1 MNEDGT
7 FTSERRL
14 PDSIE
19 TKVRSD
25 SKSGFESSTDDDED
39 DDDID
44 DDVLANDG
52 KSGKLWQ
59 PGDAPLLLYPFQV
72 LSYVRKLIFVS
83 INKCH

>member
-7 FTSERRL
+7 FTSDRRL

-19 TKVRSD
+19 AKVRSD
-25 SKSGFESSTDDDED
+25 SKSTDDDED

-44 DDVLANDG
+44 DEVLANDG

-72 LSYVRKLIFVS
+72 LSYA
-83 INKCH
+83 

>member
-25 SKSGFESSTDDDED
+25 SKSGFESSTDDDDDD
-39 DDDID
+39 DDDI
-44 DDVLANDG
+44 
-52 KSGKLWQ
+52 
-59 PGDAPLLLYPFQV
+59 
-72 LSYVRKLIFVS
+72 LSPSKTSDIT
-83 INKCH
+83 NGTP

>member
-25 SKSGFESSTDDDED
+25 SKSGFESSTDDD
-39 DDDID
+39 DDDISS
-44 DDVLANDG
+44 VLFFIH
-52 KSGKLWQ
+52 S
-59 PGDAPLLLYPFQV
+59 
-72 LSYVRKLIFVS
+72 
-83 INKCH
+83 